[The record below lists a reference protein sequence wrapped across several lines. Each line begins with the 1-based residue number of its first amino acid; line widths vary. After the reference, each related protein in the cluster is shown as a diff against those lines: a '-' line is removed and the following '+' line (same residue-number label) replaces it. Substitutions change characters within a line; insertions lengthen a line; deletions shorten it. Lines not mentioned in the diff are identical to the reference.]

1 MNGKYISFKLPIW
14 SLTKALTLANELS
27 KAIDHLDGTSLVL
40 LFAIKCKPTT
50 KKNTKKLYKAKF
62 VKVKLK

>member
-14 SLTKALTLANELS
+14 SLTIEFTLANELS
-27 KAIDHLDGTSLVL
+27 KAIDHLEGTSFVL
-40 LFAIKCKPTT
+40 LFANRCKPIT
-50 KKNTKKLYKAKF
+50 KKKTKKEYKAKF